1 MCFDQFLAYDRRSP
15 AEASGGTPADAL
27 SLLTADTNCDS
38 AVASYPAT
46 RCGAVVVVGTGAAVV
61 VGAGA
66 DVVVLEGAGA
76 AVVVGAGAAV
86 VGGATVVDVVVV
98 TGTDVVVVE
107 GATVVVVVDDGT
119 GGMVVVEGGVAP
131 DRAAAG
137 AVTSAESTITS

>member
-46 RCGAVVVVGTGAAVV
+46 RCGAVVVVG
-61 VGAGA
+61 
-66 DVVVLEGAGA
+66 AGA

-86 VGGATVVDVVVV
+86 VGGATVVEVVVV

-107 GATVVVVVDDGT
+107 GVTIVVVVVDEGT

-137 AVTSAESTITS
+137 AVTSAESTTTS